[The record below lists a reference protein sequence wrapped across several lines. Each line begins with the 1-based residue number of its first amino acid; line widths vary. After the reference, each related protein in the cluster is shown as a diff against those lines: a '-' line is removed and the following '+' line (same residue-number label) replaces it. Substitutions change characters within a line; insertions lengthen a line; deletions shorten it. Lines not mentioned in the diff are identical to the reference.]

1 MGRRGGGGRGGGSP
15 FGRSRTT
22 TKSTSSYNTK
32 PVPTSKSHST
42 STKSQTTTQK
52 PHQQTTAPQTGGGG
66 GFFSSLMG
74 STVGSMAGMYMAH
87 KLFSPST
94 APETNAAIDKEFG
107 QCSAPFKN
115 FLECL
120 ENNPDQIA
128 NCQWSYTSFFNC
140 QQKEI

>member
-1 MGRRGGGGRGGGSP
+1 MGRRGGGGRSRGSP

-22 TKSTSSYNTK
+22 TSRSSSYSPK
-32 PVPTSKSHST
+32 PVPTTKSHST
-42 STKSQTTTQK
+42 STKSQQTTQK
-52 PHQQTTAPQTGGGG
+52 PQQTTSPQQTSGGG

-120 ENNPDQIA
+120 ENNPDNIA
-128 NCQWSYTSFFNC
+128 NCQWSYTTFFNC
-140 QQKEI
+140 QKG